1 MCPTNPPTH
10 TTTMAQSS
18 QKVIIGLDV
27 AKDDLET
34 LIIEAASGAR
44 LFKKSF
50 PNTEAGHHLLVE
62 QIRRY
67 GQAHVVMEATGNYHL
82 RLVEALEAAHVCQS
96 VVNPLVIK
104 RFAQMKMRRIK
115 TDQSDAMLLA
125 SYGQEQKPE
134 PYGGADA
141 VQQQLKQIA
150 TLLGQ
155 LVKQR
160 TALQNVAHAQA
171 LIPRPAAVCDE
182 VLQHQLEEIKRSI
195 ERLEAER
202 ERLVEQHFSEVRVLI
217 ESVKGVGPKTASTL
231 IAYVGDLSRF
241 GDYRQL
247 SAYMGLNPVP
257 NQSGERDAPRRISK
271 QGHARLRTLMY
282 LCAQSARRYNRSCRA
297 LYERLIAAG
306 KQKKVALIAVANK
319 LIKQIFAV
327 VKSRTLFDNS
337 YGANCLP
344 TT

>member
-1 MCPTNPPTH
+1 MAKTH
-10 TTTMAQSS
+10 PVAKT

-27 AKDDLET
+27 AKEALET
-34 LIIEAASGAR
+34 VTIEASSGAT
-44 LFKKSF
+44 LCKESY
-50 PNTEAGHHLLVE
+50 PNSKAGHRQLIE

-67 GQAHVVMEATGNYHL
+67 EEAHVIMEATGSYHL
-82 RLVEALEAAHVCQS
+82 HLVEALEAAGLCQS

-104 RFAQMKMRRIK
+104 RFGQMKMRRIK

-125 SYGQEQKPE
+125 SYGQEQKPQPCGAE
-134 PYGGADA
+134 PA

-150 TLLGQ
+150 TLLDQ

-160 TALQNVAHAQA
+160 TALQNVAHAQG
-171 LIPRPAAVCDE
+171 LIPNRAPVCAD
-182 VLQHQLEEIKRSI
+182 VLSHQLGEIERSI

-202 ERLVEQHFSEVRVLI
+202 ERLAGQHFRQVRTLI
-217 ESVKGVGPKTASTL
+217 ESVKGVGAKTASTL

-241 GDYRQL
+241 EDYRQL

-257 NQSGERDAPRRISK
+257 NQSGARDARRHISK

-282 LCAQSARRYNRSCRA
+282 LCAQSARRYNRACRA

-306 KQKKVALIAVANK
+306 KQRKVALIAAANK

-327 VKSRTLFDNS
+327 VKSGTMYDDN
-337 YGANCLP
+337 YATNYLP
-344 TT
+344 AA